1 MTQYEIIQ
9 YCTNYYFKSL
19 LDYKEYSVNDVIKAT
34 GIGFATYYR
43 IKRNETVN
51 VKILQE
57 ACKTVGLEL
66 VLGVTKR
73 RNIDDIWNKKV
84 SYQLV
89 D

>member
-1 MTQYEIIQ
+1 MTQYEILQ
-9 YCTNYYFKSL
+9 YCTNYYFNTL
-19 LDYKEYSVNDVIKAT
+19 LDYKEYSVQDVMKAT

-43 IKRNETVN
+43 IRNHETVN
-51 VKILQE
+51 VRILQDV
-57 ACKTVGLEL
+57 CKSVGLEL
-66 VLGVTKR
+66 VLGVAKC